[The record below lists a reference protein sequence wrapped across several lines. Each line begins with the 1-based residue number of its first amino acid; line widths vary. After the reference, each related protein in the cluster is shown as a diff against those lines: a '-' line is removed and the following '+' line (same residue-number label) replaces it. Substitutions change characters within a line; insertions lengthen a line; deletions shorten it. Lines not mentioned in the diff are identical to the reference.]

1 MACEDVNISIIGG
14 TRGLGYW
21 LARMLKKDKFN
32 VLITSRNKT
41 SGLKAAS
48 KIGVDYC
55 NDNIKALENADIVIF
70 AVPIEVMVDTIKEVA
85 PHASEGTLLIDITS
99 VKTAPSRALEDYAPT
114 DCDILPCHPMFGPR
128 IPSLEGQVVILTP
141 IEDRCNKWY
150 DKVYNYLYNHDAHI
164 VKSTPQE
171 HDKTMSVVQGLT
183 HFSYISIAST
193 IRKLQISVQK
203 SREFASP
210 VYSLMLDM
218 ISRIVSQNPYL
229 YYSIQKNN
237 PQTSI
242 SRRMLIEENN
252 RLTKL
257 IEDGKEE
264 DFVENM
270 SDSAKFLDEF
280 EEALGRS
287 DKAINALSEDLRTI
301 KSSLGKEMG
310 FKHQY
315 TGNIHIGEVIDVD
328 SDTVVIKNIHDKT
341 TKLKI
346 SNINIL
352 SDEEVFEWK
361 KNNLVLHEF
370 DISVLLPKTCNK
382 DVLIHMFENIE
393 PVVSVKLIDTYTGS
407 KIDKNMCS
415 YTFHYKTFN
424 KNDHFIIED
433 YLTGIGG
440 KIH

>member
-1 MACEDVNISIIGG
+1 MACRDYNITIIGG

-21 LARMLKKDKFN
+21 LADTLRKDDFN
-32 VLITSRNKT
+32 VTITSRNKS
-41 SGLKAAS
+41 SGLKAAK
-48 KIGVDYC
+48 KIDVNYSD
-55 NDNIKALENADIVIF
+55 DNIKALENADIVLF
-70 AVPIEVMVDTIKEVA
+70 AVPIEVMEQTIRDVA
-85 PHASEGTLLIDITS
+85 PHAKDNTLLMDITS
-99 VKTAPSRALEDYAPT
+99 VKTTPSNALIESAPED
-114 DCDILPCHPMFGPR
+114 CEILPCHPMFGPR

-141 IEDRCNKWY
+141 IEGRCNYWY
-150 DKVYNYLYNHDAHI
+150 DKVYDYLYKNNAHI
-164 VKSTPQE
+164 VETTPEE

-193 IRKLQISVQK
+193 IQRLQISVQE

-252 RLTKL
+252 KLTKM
-257 IEDGKEE
+257 IEE
-264 DFVENM
+264 DREEEFVENM
-270 SDSAKFLDEF
+270 SDSAKFLDEY

-287 DKAINALSEDLRTI
+287 DKAINALSQDLRTI
-301 KSSLGKEMG
+301 KSSIGKEMG

-315 TGNIHIGEVIDVD
+315 TGNIHIGKVLDVN
-328 SDTVVIKNIHDKT
+328 SDEVVIKNVHDKIVN
-341 TKLKI
+341 LKI

-352 SDEEVFEWK
+352 SDEEVLDWK

-370 DISVLLPKTCNK
+370 DISVLLPKTCNEGILL
-382 DVLIHMFENIE
+382 DMFKNIKQ
-393 PVVSVKLIDTYTGS
+393 VIDVKLINTYTGS
-407 KIDKNMCS
+407 MIDEGLCS

-424 KNDHFIIED
+424 KNDHYKIEQ